1 MQQKHS
7 FVYKPGLNVCKR
19 GYKYNDSDVQ
29 HTEYTLK
36 STLLIDKLLQT
47 FPAVPVTLCTLIFVQ
62 LHLLVL
68 CDLVFQWLIS
78 CWVPTCFWSQS
89 KRSHSPC
96 CWQLRLPVIPALLVL
111 TCLSGNVFAPFRFIK
126 NLICSWGQKPISLW
140 AVCQCLLICCC
151 LLFTVWGAFALISR
165 A

>member
-1 MQQKHS
+1 MS
-7 FVYKPGLNVCKR
+7 AIEATNTMTLMCN
-19 GYKYNDSDVQ
+19 
-29 HTEYTLK
+29 TLK

-96 CWQLRLPVIPALLVL
+96 CWQLRLPVIHALLVL

-126 NLICSWGQKPISLW
+126 NLICSWGQKPISLR

-165 A
+165 AWFL